1 MATNAEAASKTFQ
14 LRQKLASL
22 IDAPNVT
29 IFDADVVITPN
40 EINDKHGT
48 GVLVSRIFKHS
59 PNLISIRSRNNY
71 EGEHHYGEFSFCL
84 PHTGLS
90 RLESFLS
97 LLNKLNGSSI
107 RRAFCVPYFADD
119 IISAIAIKELFNVPL
134 GAYIM
139 DDQNIHSNTIPDQL
153 MAEFLQKCS
162 LRFATH
168 PELRDAYENKYGL
181 KFWLLPAVAPE
192 QLICLTPQPSTGI
205 KHNSK
210 TGVFIGSIWS
220 QKWFDLLRETIKN
233 SHHQID
239 WYGNCNSPW
248 FAIPKDMEQDGIKAL
263 GLLPEEEL
271 AEQLKTYPYVVVPTG
286 TLDEREESWATG
298 QLSLPGRILFALATS
313 NTPVII
319 LGSEKTS
326 AARFVNRFKIGVIAD
341 YTAASFSQ
349 AVESVCLPEHQTE
362 MRQNAARVAAAFSS
376 QGITEW
382 VWQSLELGQAAD
394 SRFEKLLQ
402 RTESDLV
409 HFIEPPVPSEINK
422 DFATVYQVM
431 RRLWGNGFRPDFV
444 VDVGSSIGIWSYT
457 VSKFF
462 PDARFV
468 LIDPLLSKYD
478 QTARN
483 YFIGNIQNVEV
494 LEIAVS
500 NQAGNVS
507 FQVSPDL
514 WGSSLL
520 QPADFRTYES
530 VYVKVQTLDYVAQ
543 TKAISGRGIL
553 KIDVQCAEHLVLEGA
568 QKFLDQVDV
577 IVAELSLVR
586 YDSQAKVL
594 SEMMQIIEQL
604 GFRYY
609 DDIGCWRSPV
619 DGTLLQKDILFLRN
633 ELFIPQVAEANHLK
647 Q

>member
-1 MATNAEAASKTFQ
+1 MATNGETASKTFQ
-14 LRQKLASL
+14 LRQRLAAL
-22 IDAPNVT
+22 INAPNLT
-29 IFDADVVITPN
+29 ITYADVVITPN
-40 EINDKHGT
+40 EINNKHGT
-48 GVLVSRIFKHS
+48 GVLVSRIFQDR
-59 PNLISIRSRNNY
+59 PNLISIRSRDNY
-71 EGEHHYGEFSFCL
+71 QGEHDYGEIHFCL

-90 RLESFLS
+90 RLESYSS
-97 LLNKLNGSSI
+97 LLNKLSGSSI
-107 RRAFCVPYFADD
+107 NRVFCVPYFADD
-119 IISAIAIKELFNVPL
+119 IVSAIVIKELFNVPL

-139 DDQNIHSNTIPDQL
+139 DDQNIHSQAISDQL
-153 MAEFLQKCS
+153 MGEFLHKCS

-181 KFWLLPAVAPE
+181 KFWLLPAVVPAK
-192 QLICLTPQPSTGI
+192 LICSTPQAAIG
-205 KHNSK
+205 SK
-210 TGVFIGSIWS
+210 FESRTGVFIGSIWS
-220 QKWFDLLRETIKN
+220 QKWFDLLRETIKGSN
-233 SHHQID
+233 HQID

-248 FAIPKDMEQDGIKAL
+248 FSVPKELDQDGIKAL
-263 GLLPEEEL
+263 GLLPEEQL
-271 AEQLKTYPYVVVPTG
+271 VEQLKTYPYVVVPSG

-326 AARFVNRFKIGVIAD
+326 AARFVNRFKIGLIAD
-341 YTAASFSQ
+341 YTAASFRQ
-349 AVESVCLPEHQTE
+349 AVEQICLPENQAE
-362 MRQNAARVAAAFSS
+362 MRRNAVAVAEAFSD

-382 VWQSLELGQAAD
+382 VWKSLELGEPID
-394 SRFEKLLQ
+394 TRFEKLLR

-483 YFIGNIQNVEV
+483 YFIGNIQKVEV

-530 VYVKVQTLDYVAQ
+530 VDVKVQTLDYVAQ

-568 QKFLDQVDV
+568 QKFLEQVDV

-609 DDIGCWRSPV
+609 DDIGCWRSPA

-647 Q
+647 P